1 MSEKGSK
8 FLFNTIAPV
17 YGLFFDFQVRKYR
30 KVIHENKSL
39 FNRYEKVLDIGCGT
53 GAMCFV
59 LNEFQMGVTGV
70 DPAEKMLRIAKHK
83 NKLNNN
89 AFIQSDILK
98 KLPFDDKAFDIS
110 IASFVA
116 HGMKVDDRIKMYDEM
131 SRLTKNKIIFYDYN
145 TKRSMLS
152 DIIEWLENGDY
163 FNFIKYAEK
172 EMNDYFKDVEII
184 NVDTMASLYV
194 CTPNGK

>member
-59 LNEFQMGVTGV
+59 LDELQMGVTGV

-98 KLPFDDKAFDIS
+98 RLPFEDKAFDIS